1 MLNEITSRALNMV
14 RIILYK
20 VEVFSP
26 STRVMCTGTRARW
39 IRKMTLGYEV
49 RRSFAMLRSR
59 LTAAAKLPR
68 AHCNLVQGLHSSHG
82 ILNCHGKR
90 ELSSMVFAKEAG
102 DR

>member
-1 MLNEITSRALNMV
+1 MV

-39 IRKMTLGYEV
+39 IRKMTIGYEV
-49 RRSFAMLRSR
+49 RRSFAMLGSR
-59 LTAAAKLPR
+59 LTPAAKLPR
-68 AHCNLVQGLHSSHG
+68 AHCNLVQGLHSAHG
-82 ILNCHGKR
+82 ILNCHGILNSHGKR